1 MFHSADKGRARHAY
15 PLTHHQDGATR
26 DNPDFVQSLAK
37 GLEIL
42 SAFSGGASLGNQQLV
57 NLTGLPKATVSRL
70 TTTLVT
76 LGYLQPDSQSRKLQM
91 GTRVLGMGVTVQR
104 EIGLQRVARPFMEAL
119 SRELEL
125 TVSFGTRDRT
135 GLVFLEV
142 ARPPSNA
149 RLITNIDVGSVLPL
163 ASTSIGL
170 AYIVAA
176 PVKERTQILQSLSK
190 RHKDEWPQ
198 LRLNIETAHLE
209 YERQGF
215 IITQKSWG
223 RDVNGVGVPMR
234 LPERNALYA
243 FHCAG
248 PARQLPMPRI
258 RREIG
263 PRLLCMISDIRHAMG
278 EPRSVLVES
287 RNHHP

>member
-1 MFHSADKGRARHAY
+1 MRSNSTAS
-15 PLTHHQDGATR
+15 HHVGTPT

-57 NLTGLPKATVSRL
+57 KLTGLPKATVSRL

-76 LGYLQPDSQSRKLQM
+76 LGYLQPDAQSRKLQM
-91 GTRVLGMGVTVQR
+91 GTRVLGMGVTIQR
-104 EIGLQRVARPFMEAL
+104 EVGLQRVARPFMEAL

-142 ARPPSNA
+142 ARPPSSA
-149 RLITNIDVGSVLPL
+149 RLVTNTDVGSVLPL

-198 LRLNIETAHLE
+198 LRLNIEKAHLE
-209 YERQGF
+209 FQRQGF
-215 IITQKSWG
+215 VITQKSWG
-223 RDVNGVGVPMR
+223 RDVNGVGVPLQ
-234 LPERNALYA
+234 LPERRALYA

-248 PARQLPMPRI
+248 PASQLPLQRI
-258 RREIG
+258 RREVG
-263 PRLLCMISDIRHAMG
+263 PRLLGMIGDIRLAMG
-278 EPRSVLVES
+278 SPPQSVLVEPQI
-287 RNHHP
+287 HQP

>member
-1 MFHSADKGRARHAY
+1 MAR
-15 PLTHHQDGATR
+15 QG
-26 DNPDFVQSLAK
+26 PDFVHSLAK
-37 GLEIL
+37 GLQIL
-42 SAFSGGASLGNQQLV
+42 SAFSSGVMLGNQQLV
-57 NLTGLPKATVSRL
+57 ALTGLPKATVSRL
-70 TTTLVT
+70 TTTLVA
-76 LGYLQPDSQSRKLQM
+76 LGYLQLDAQSRKLRM

-119 SRELEL
+119 SRSLEL

-142 ARPPSNA
+142 VRPPTSA
-149 RLITNIDVGSVLPL
+149 RLITNTDVGSVLPL

-176 PVKERTQILQSLSK
+176 PLKERAQILHSLNK

-198 LRLNIETAHLE
+198 LRLNIEKAHAE
-209 YERQGF
+209 FARQGF
-215 IITQKSWG
+215 VITQKSWG
-223 RDVNGVGVPMR
+223 RDVNGVGVPLY
-234 LPERNALYA
+234 LPERSALYA

-248 PARQLPMPRI
+248 PANQLPLQRI

-263 PRLLCMISDIRHAMG
+263 PRLLAMIEDIRQAMRL
-278 EPRSVLVES
+278 PPDTVLVES
-287 RNHHP
+287 QIHEP

>member
-1 MFHSADKGRARHAY
+1 MRSSPTVDQHSGTSKG
-15 PLTHHQDGATR
+15 
-26 DNPDFVQSLAK
+26 NPDFVQSLAK

-57 NLTGLPKATVSRL
+57 KLTGLPKATVSRL

-76 LGYLQPDSQSRKLQM
+76 LGYLQPDTQSRKLQM

-104 EIGLQRVARPFMEAL
+104 EVGLQRVARPFMEAL

-142 ARPPSNA
+142 ARPPSSA
-149 RLITNIDVGSVLPL
+149 RLVTNTDVGSVLPL

-176 PVKERTQILQSLSK
+176 PVKERAQILQSLNK

-198 LRLNIETAHLE
+198 LRLNIEKAHLE
-209 YERQGF
+209 YQRQGF
-215 IITQKSWG
+215 VITQKSWG
-223 RDVNGVGVPMR
+223 RDVNGVGVPLQ
-234 LPERNALYA
+234 LPERHMLYA

-248 PARQLPMPRI
+248 PASQLPLQRI

-263 PRLLCMISDIRHAMG
+263 PRLVGMISDIRLALG
-278 EPRSVLVES
+278 APPQSVLVEPQI
-287 RNHHP
+287 HQP

>member
-1 MFHSADKGRARHAY
+1 MRSSSTVDQHSGTPK
-15 PLTHHQDGATR
+15 

-57 NLTGLPKATVSRL
+57 KLTGLPKATVSRL

-76 LGYLQPDSQSRKLQM
+76 LGYLQPDAQSRKLQM

-104 EIGLQRVARPFMEAL
+104 EVGLQRVARPFMEAL

-142 ARPPSNA
+142 TRPPSSA
-149 RLITNIDVGSVLPL
+149 RLVTNTDVGSVLPL

-176 PVKERTQILQSLSK
+176 PVKERAQILQSLSK

-198 LRLNIETAHLE
+198 WRLNIEKAHAE
-209 YERQGF
+209 YQRQGF
-215 IITQKSWG
+215 VITQKSWG
-223 RDVNGVGVPMR
+223 RDVNGVGVPML
-234 LPERNALYA
+234 LPKRHALYA

-248 PARQLPMPRI
+248 PASQMLLQRI

-263 PRLLCMISDIRHAMG
+263 PRLLGMISDIRQAMG
-278 EPRSVLVES
+278 EPPQSVLVEPQI
-287 RNHHP
+287 HQP

>member
-1 MFHSADKGRARHAY
+1 MPNR
-15 PLTHHQDGATR
+15 LTDELHGTAAQGH
-26 DNPDFVQSLAK
+26 PDFVHALAK

-42 SAFSGGASLGNQQLV
+42 SAFSGGALLGNQQLV
-57 NLTGLPKATVSRL
+57 KLTGLPKATVSRL
-70 TTTLVT
+70 TTTLVM
-76 LGYLQPDSQSRKLQM
+76 LGYLQLDSQSRKLRM

-119 SRELEL
+119 SKDIDL
-125 TVSFGTRDRT
+125 TVSFGTRDRS

-142 ARPPSNA
+142 VRPDTNT
-149 RLITNIDVGSVLPL
+149 RLVTNTDVGSVLPL

-176 PVKERTQILQSLSK
+176 PVKERQQILQTLSR

-198 LRLNIETAHLE
+198 LRLNIEKAHEE
-209 YERQGF
+209 YARQGF
-215 IITQKSWG
+215 VITQRSWG
-223 RDVNGVGVPMR
+223 RDVNGVGVPLR

-248 PARQLPMPRI
+248 PASQLPLQRI

-263 PRLLCMISDIRHAMG
+263 PKLLQLIDDIRAAMG
-278 EPRSVLVES
+278 EPSRIVLVEPQIH
-287 RNHHP
+287 RP

>member
-1 MFHSADKGRARHAY
+1 MTAMRTPEADPPRGGVA
-15 PLTHHQDGATR
+15 QDH
-26 DNPDFVQSLAK
+26 PDFVHSLAK

-42 SAFSGGASLGNQQLV
+42 SAFSGGALLGNQQLV
-57 NLTGLPKATVSRL
+57 KLTGLPKATVSRL

-76 LGYLQPDSQSRKLQM
+76 LGYLQPDAQTRKLRM

-119 SRELEL
+119 SKSLDL
-125 TVSFGTRDRT
+125 TVSFGTRDRL

-142 ARPPSNA
+142 ARPPTKT
-149 RLITNIDVGSVLPL
+149 RLVTNTDVGSILPL

-176 PVKERTQILQSLSK
+176 PVKEQSQILHSLSR
-190 RHKDEWPQ
+190 RHKDEWPPM
-198 LRLNIETAHLE
+198 RLHIEKAHQE

-215 IITQKSWG
+215 VITQRSWG

-234 LPERNALYA
+234 LPQRHALYA

-248 PARQLPMPRI
+248 PASHMPVQRM
-258 RREIG
+258 RRELG
-263 PRLLCMISDIRHAMG
+263 PRLLEMIGDIRTAMG
-278 EPRSVLVES
+278 EPPLTVLVEPQI
-287 RNHHP
+287 HQP

>member
-1 MFHSADKGRARHAY
+1 MTVPAKRSRFI
-15 PLTHHQDGATR
+15 HQHDGTTQ

-42 SAFSGGASLGNQQLV
+42 SAFSGGSSLGNQQLV
-57 NLTGLPKATVSRL
+57 KLTGLPKATVSRL

-76 LGYLQPDSQSRKLQM
+76 LGYLQPDALSRKLQM

-104 EIGLQRVARPFMEAL
+104 EVGLQRMARPFMEAL

-190 RHKDEWPQ
+190 RHENEWPQ
-198 LRLNIETAHLE
+198 LRQNIEKAHLE
-209 YERQGF
+209 YERLGF
-215 IITQKSWG
+215 VITQKSWG
-223 RDVNGVGVPMR
+223 RDVNGVGVPML
-234 LPERNALYA
+234 LPERRALYA

-248 PARQLPMPRI
+248 PARQLPMPRM

-263 PRLLCMISDIRHAMG
+263 PRLLGMINDIRHAMG
-278 EPRSVLVES
+278 EPPQSVLVEPQI
-287 RNHHP
+287 HQP

>member
-1 MFHSADKGRARHAY
+1 MRERPINEPQPGV
-15 PLTHHQDGATR
+15 PQDH
-26 DNPDFVQSLAK
+26 PDFVHALAK

-42 SAFSGGASLGNQQLV
+42 SAFSGGALLGNQQLV
-57 NLTGLPKATVSRL
+57 KITGLPKATVSRL

-76 LGYLQPDSQSRKLQM
+76 LGYLQPDSQTRKLRM

-104 EIGLQRVARPFMEAL
+104 EIGLQRIARPFMEAL
-119 SRELEL
+119 SRELDL
-125 TVSFGTRDRT
+125 TVSFGTRDRL

-142 ARPPSNA
+142 ARPPA
-149 RLITNIDVGSVLPL
+149 GTRLVTNTDVGSVLPL

-170 AYIVAA
+170 AYVVAA
-176 PVKERTQILQSLSK
+176 PVKERAQILQSLSR
-190 RHKDEWPQ
+190 RHKEEWPQ
-198 LRLNIETAHLE
+198 MRLNIEKAHLE

-215 IITQKSWG
+215 VITQRSWG

-248 PARQLPMPRI
+248 PASQLPLQRI

-263 PRLLCMISDIRHAMG
+263 PRLLALISDIRGAMDA
-278 EPRSVLVES
+278 PPHTVLVEPQI
-287 RNHHP
+287 HQP

>member
-1 MFHSADKGRARHAY
+1 MRSSPTVDQHSGTPK
-15 PLTHHQDGATR
+15 

-57 NLTGLPKATVSRL
+57 KLTGLPKATVSRL

-76 LGYLQPDSQSRKLQM
+76 LGYLQPDTQSRKLQM

-104 EIGLQRVARPFMEAL
+104 EVGLQRVARPFMEAL

-142 ARPPSNA
+142 TRPPSSA
-149 RLITNIDVGSVLPL
+149 RLVTNTDVGSVLPL

-176 PVKERTQILQSLSK
+176 PVKERAQILQSLNK

-198 LRLNIETAHLE
+198 LRLNIEKAHLE
-209 YERQGF
+209 YQRQGF
-215 IITQKSWG
+215 VITRKSWG
-223 RDVNGVGVPMR
+223 RDVNGVGVPLQ
-234 LPERNALYA
+234 LPERHMLYA

-248 PARQLPMPRI
+248 PASQLPLQRI

-263 PRLLCMISDIRHAMG
+263 PRLVGMISDIRLALG
-278 EPRSVLVES
+278 APPQSVLVEPQI
-287 RNHHP
+287 HQP

>member
-1 MFHSADKGRARHAY
+1 MRSRSTDQAH
-15 PLTHHQDGATR
+15 GATR

-42 SAFSGGASLGNQQLV
+42 SAFSGGATLGNQQLAE
-57 NLTGLPKATVSRL
+57 LTGLPKATVSRL

-76 LGYLQPDSQSRKLQM
+76 LGYLRSDAQSRKLQM

-104 EIGLQRVARPFMEAL
+104 EVGLQRIARPFMEAL

-142 ARPPSNA
+142 VRPPASA
-149 RLITNIDVGSVLPL
+149 RLVTNTDVGSVLPL

-176 PVKERTQILQSLSK
+176 PVKERAQILQSLSK
-190 RHKDEWPQ
+190 RYKNEWPQ
-198 LRLNIETAHLE
+198 LRLNIENAHLE
-209 YERQGF
+209 FERKGF
-215 IITQKSWG
+215 VIIQKSWG
-223 RDVNGVGVPMR
+223 RNVNGVGVPML
-234 LPERNALYA
+234 LPERHALYA

-248 PARQLPMPRI
+248 PASQMPLQRI

-263 PRLLCMISDIRHAMG
+263 PRLLGMVGEIRHAMG
-278 EPRSVLVES
+278 EPPQSRLVEPQV
-287 RNHHP
+287 HLP

>member
-1 MFHSADKGRARHAY
+1 MRSSPTVDQHYGTKEQKDHYLPR
-15 PLTHHQDGATR
+15 
-26 DNPDFVQSLAK
+26 LAK

-57 NLTGLPKATVSRL
+57 KLTGLPKATVSRL

-76 LGYLQPDSQSRKLQM
+76 LGYLQPDTQSRKLQM

-104 EIGLQRVARPFMEAL
+104 EVGLQRVARPFMEAL

-125 TVSFGTRDRT
+125 TVLFGTRDRT

-142 ARPPSNA
+142 ARPPSSA
-149 RLITNIDVGSVLPL
+149 RLVTNTDVGSVLPL

-176 PVKERTQILQSLSK
+176 PVKERAQILQSLNK

-198 LRLNIETAHLE
+198 LRLNIEKAHLE
-209 YERQGF
+209 YQRQGF
-215 IITQKSWG
+215 VITQKSWG
-223 RDVNGVGVPMR
+223 RDVNGVGVPLQ
-234 LPERNALYA
+234 LPERHMLYA

-248 PARQLPMPRI
+248 PASQLPLQRI

-263 PRLLCMISDIRHAMG
+263 PRLVGMISDIRLALG
-278 EPRSVLVES
+278 APPQSVLVEPQI
-287 RNHHP
+287 HQP

>member
-1 MFHSADKGRARHAY
+1 MRHR
-15 PLTHHQDGATR
+15 PIVEPQPGAAQEH
-26 DNPDFVQSLAK
+26 PDFVHALAK

-42 SAFSGGASLGNQQLV
+42 SAFSGGALLGNQQLV
-57 NLTGLPKATVSRL
+57 QLTGLPKATVSRL
-70 TTTLVT
+70 TTTLVL
-76 LGYLQPDSQSRKLQM
+76 LGYLQLDSQSRKLHM

-104 EIGLQRVARPFMEAL
+104 EIGLQRIARPFMEAL
-119 SRELEL
+119 SKDIDL
-125 TVSFGTRDRT
+125 TVSFGTRDRL

-142 ARPPSNA
+142 VRPRTET
-149 RLITNIDVGSVLPL
+149 RLVTNTDVGSVLPL

-176 PVKERTQILQSLSK
+176 PVKERSQILQSLSR
-190 RHKDEWPQ
+190 RHESDWAQ
-198 LRLNIETAHLE
+198 LRQNIEKAHLE
-209 YERQGF
+209 YEQQGF
-215 IITQKSWG
+215 VITQRSWG

-248 PARQLPMPRI
+248 PAGQLPMQRI

-263 PRLLCMISDIRHAMG
+263 PKLLEMIRNIRLAMG
-278 EPRSVLVES
+278 EPPHTVLVEPQI
-287 RNHHP
+287 HQP

>member
-1 MFHSADKGRARHAY
+1 MRERPNDESQR
-15 PLTHHQDGATR
+15 GAAR

-42 SAFSGGASLGNQQLV
+42 SAFSGGAVLGNQQLV
-57 NLTGLPKATVSRL
+57 TLTGLPKATVSRL

-76 LGYLQPDSQSRKLQM
+76 LGYLQLDSQSRKLRM
-91 GTRVLGMGVTVQR
+91 GTRVLGMGATVQR

-142 ARPPSNA
+142 ARPPSTA
-149 RLITNIDVGSVLPL
+149 RLVTNTDVGSVLPP

-176 PVKERTQILQSLSK
+176 PVKERAQILQSLSK

-198 LRLNIETAHLE
+198 LRLNIEKAHRE
-209 YERQGF
+209 YARLGF
-215 IITQKSWG
+215 VITQRSWG
-223 RDVNGVGVPMR
+223 RDVNGVGVPML
-234 LPERNALYA
+234 LPRRQAVYA

-248 PARQLPMPRI
+248 PASQLPLQRI
-258 RREIG
+258 RREVG
-263 PRLLCMISDIRHAMG
+263 PQLLRMICDIRHAMG
-278 EPRSVLVES
+278 EPPQNVLVEPQI
-287 RNHHP
+287 HLP

>member
-1 MFHSADKGRARHAY
+1 MRPGPSAE
-15 PLTHHQDGATR
+15 PPPGASN
-26 DNPDFVQSLAK
+26 DHPDFVHALAK

-42 SAFSGGASLGNQQLV
+42 SAFSGGALLGNQQLV
-57 NLTGLPKATVSRL
+57 QLTGLPKATVSRL
-70 TTTLVT
+70 TTTLVL
-76 LGYLQPDSQSRKLQM
+76 LGYLQLDSQSRKLRM

-104 EIGLQRVARPFMEAL
+104 EIGLQRIARPFMEAL
-119 SRELEL
+119 CKDIDL
-125 TVSFGTRDRT
+125 TVSFGTRDRL

-142 ARPPSNA
+142 VRPHTRT
-149 RLITNIDVGSVLPL
+149 RLVTNTDVGSVLPL

-176 PVKERTQILQSLSK
+176 PVKERSQILQSLAR
-190 RHKDEWPQ
+190 RHGAEWPR
-198 LRLNIETAHLE
+198 LRQNIEQAHLE

-215 IITQKSWG
+215 VISQRSWG

-234 LPERNALYA
+234 LPERHALYA

-248 PARQLPMPRI
+248 PASQLPMQRI

-263 PRLLCMISDIRHAMG
+263 PKLLAMIGNIRAAMG
-278 EPRSVLVES
+278 EPSLTVLVEP
-287 RNHHP
+287 HIHQP

>member
-1 MFHSADKGRARHAY
+1 MRPRPSVEPQPGVTQEH
-15 PLTHHQDGATR
+15 
-26 DNPDFVQSLAK
+26 PDFVHALAK

-42 SAFSGGASLGNQQLV
+42 SAFSGGALLGNQQLV
-57 NLTGLPKATVSRL
+57 KRTGLPKATVSRL
-70 TTTLVT
+70 TTTLVL
-76 LGYLQPDSQSRKLQM
+76 LGYLQLDSQSRKLHM

-104 EIGLQRVARPFMEAL
+104 EIGLQRIARPFMEAL
-119 SRELEL
+119 SKDIDL
-125 TVSFGTRDRT
+125 TVSFGTRDRL

-142 ARPPSNA
+142 VRPRTET
-149 RLITNIDVGSVLPL
+149 RLVTNTDVGSVLPL

-176 PVKERTQILQSLSK
+176 PVKERAQILQSLSR
-190 RHKDEWPQ
+190 RHGSEWAQ
-198 LRLNIETAHLE
+198 LRQNIEKAHLE
-209 YERQGF
+209 YAQQGF
-215 IITQKSWG
+215 VITQRSWG

-248 PARQLPMPRI
+248 PAGQLPMQRI

-263 PRLLCMISDIRHAMG
+263 PKLLEMIRNIRLAMG
-278 EPRSVLVES
+278 EPPHTVLVEPQI
-287 RNHHP
+287 HQP

>member
-1 MFHSADKGRARHAY
+1 MRSRSA
-15 PLTHHQDGATR
+15 HHRSGTTQ
-26 DNPDFVQSLAK
+26 DNPDFVHSLAK

-42 SAFSGGASLGNQQLV
+42 SAFSDGATLGNQQLV
-57 NLTGLPKATVSRL
+57 QLTGLPKATVSRL
-70 TTTLVT
+70 TTTLVA
-76 LGYLQPDSQSRKLQM
+76 LGYLQPDAQSRKLQM

-104 EIGLQRVARPFMEAL
+104 EVGLQRVARPFMEAL
-119 SRELEL
+119 SRKLEL

-142 ARPPSNA
+142 ARPPSSA
-149 RLITNIDVGSVLPL
+149 RLVTNTDVGSVLPL

-176 PVKERTQILQSLSK
+176 PIKEREQILQSLAK

-198 LRLNIETAHLE
+198 MRLNIEKAHIE
-209 YERQGF
+209 YEQQGF
-215 IITQKSWG
+215 VITQKSWG
-223 RDVNGVGVPMR
+223 RDVNGVGVPML
-234 LPERNALYA
+234 LPNRHVLYA

-248 PARQLPMPRI
+248 PASQLPLQRI

-263 PRLLCMISDIRHAMG
+263 PRLLGMISDIRHAMG
-278 EPRSVLVES
+278 EPPQSVLVEPQIH
-287 RNHHP
+287 RP